1 MILFLSQPVQHH
13 HSVNLVLN
21 SKWEQTINNHSL
33 VRILLVD
40 DFAPWRRFV
49 IEKLRENNE
58 LRIVGVVSDG
68 LEAIQK
74 AGELQPDLILLDL
87 GLPKANGIV
96 AARRIR
102 NLAPNSKI
110 LFLSQ
115 TLDLDVV
122 HTALSEG
129 AHGFVVKSD
138 AGNELFAAIE
148 QVMQGKKFV
157 SRRLAGLALPGG
169 VDSSSIGPLQD
180 GTNPSSTSPL
190 LLKREV
196 SRCHEVHFYSDDSAL
211 LDGFS
216 SFLGAALKAGN
227 AAVFIGTTSHKITL
241 LERLHAETPE
251 TRMAIREGGY
261 LALNVF
267 GFLSDFIVSGGMPD
281 TDRFLQAV
289 DNLIVSMRKG
299 EKGEHLRIAA
309 CSECAHILWTQGN
322 ADAAIRLEEL
332 WNEISKTYD
341 VDILCG
347 YSLESLR
354 CEEDSYT
361 FRRICEEHSA
371 VHSL

>member
-1 MILFLSQPVQHH
+1 MILFLGQSVQHH

-21 SKWEQTINNHSL
+21 SKLEHIIRNHSL

-74 AGELQPDLILLDL
+74 AGELQPDLILLDM

-96 AARRIR
+96 VARRIR
-102 NLAPNSKI
+102 NIAPNSKI

-115 TLDLDVV
+115 TLDLGVV
-122 HTALSEG
+122 HAALSEG

-138 AGNELFAAIE
+138 AGNELFTAIE
-148 QVMQGKKFV
+148 EVMQGKKFV
-157 SRRLAGLALPGG
+157 SSRLARLAFSSG
-169 VDSSSIGPLQD
+169 VDSLGISLLGEAANRSSED
-180 GTNPSSTSPL
+180 L
-190 LLKREV
+190 LLVKKEV
-196 SRCHEVHFYSDDSAL
+196 GRCHEVHFYSDNSAL

-216 SFLGAALKAGN
+216 RFLGAALRAGN
-227 AAVFIGTTSHKITL
+227 AAVFIGTASHKTTL
-241 LERLHAETPE
+241 LERLHAEAPE
-251 TRMAIREGGY
+251 TRTAIREGRY
-261 LALNVF
+261 VPLNVF

-281 TDRFLQAV
+281 TGRFLQAV
-289 DNLIVSMRKG
+289 DDLIVSIRKG
-299 EKGEHLRIAA
+299 ENREHLRIAA
-309 CSECAHILWTQGN
+309 CSESAHILWAQGN

-332 WNEISKTYD
+332 WNEISKIHN

-354 CEEDSYT
+354 SEEDSYT

>member
-1 MILFLSQPVQHH
+1 MLFLRQPVQHH
-13 HSVNLVLN
+13 HSVDLVLN
-21 SKWEQTINNHSL
+21 SKLEHTIRNHSL

-40 DFAPWRRFV
+40 DFAPWRRFI

-74 AGELQPDLILLDL
+74 AGELQPDLILLDM

-102 NLAPNSKI
+102 NIAPNSKI

-122 HTALSEG
+122 RAALSEG

-138 AGNELFAAIE
+138 AENELFAAIE
-148 QVMQGKKFV
+148 EVMQGKKFV
-157 SRRLAGLALPGG
+157 SRRLAGLALPGE
-169 VDSSSIGPLQD
+169 VDSSGIGPLRD
-180 GTNPSSTSPL
+180 KTNPSLGSPL
-190 LLKREV
+190 PLRREV
-196 SRCHEVHFYSDDSAL
+196 SRSHEVHFYSDDSAL
-211 LDGFS
+211 VDRLS
-216 SFLGAALKAGN
+216 NFLGAPLKAGN

-251 TRMAIREGGY
+251 TRTAIREGRY
-261 LALNVF
+261 VALNVF
-267 GFLSDFIVSGGMPD
+267 EFLSDFIVSGGMPD
-281 TDRFLQAV
+281 ADRFLQAV
-289 DNLIVSMRKG
+289 DDLIVSMRKG
-299 EKGEHLRIAA
+299 VNREHLRIAA
-309 CSECAHILWTQGN
+309 CSECAHILWAQGN

-332 WNEISKTYD
+332 WNEISTIHN